1 MNSLNVKTRIL
12 LGRFLTRSGDQA
24 WDFVVP
30 IVLLKLFPDQL
41 RIAALYYF
49 LAKLLNVIFLPRM
62 AALIDRLNRLT
73 TAKVGI
79 LFQFIGVVI
88 GAGSIYNFSILIDNN
103 FAWDMPASI
112 LTFTFLVIGGVL
124 SSVGSSF
131 MDIAIA
137 NDLVP
142 SSLKEKEL
150 SHFNSRL
157 RQLDLFTEVT
167 SPVVAGL
174 LLLLDRPHLLG
185 FFIIVLWNLI
195 SFLPELAL
203 IKSVLKDRPDLIN
216 KKVFESPQSRQSL
229 LQKLSAGWHSFL
241 KEPIALVAIAYAFLW
256 LSVLSPH
263 GVLLTGFLKD
273 GWHLPEWAI
282 GAFRGAGAFFGLLA
296 TLLFPWAEKRW
307 GLLKG
312 TQNFIYFQAAA
323 LIIGL
328 GFFFNGGLIGQIGF
342 LVFILL
348 SRTGLYGFSLGE
360 TQIRQ
365 LGIHPSVRGE
375 VNGFASA
382 LTGVATLILYGAGA
396 LLPTTGDFKFLI
408 AGSVFFVV
416 IASILYTKWLFN
428 HPTEASFLIHSKENR
443 SSND

>member
-1 MNSLNVKTRIL
+1 MKSLHLKTRIL

-49 LAKLLNVIFLPRM
+49 VAKLLNVIFLPRM

-73 TAKVGI
+73 TAKFGI
-79 LFQFIGVVI
+79 FLQLIGVLL
-88 GAGSIYNFSILIDNN
+88 GAGAIYSFSALTENKFDWETPAPIITFAILV
-103 FAWDMPASI
+103 
-112 LTFTFLVIGGVL
+112 LGGVL

-142 SSLKEKEL
+142 SSLKENEL
-150 SHFNSRL
+150 SHFNSKL

-185 FFIIVLWNLI
+185 FFIIVVWNVI
-195 SFLPELAL
+195 SFLPELLL
-203 IKSVLKDRPDLIN
+203 IQSILKDRPDLID
-216 KKVFESPQSRQSL
+216 KKVTTLSQTKQSIW
-229 LQKLSAGWHSFL
+229 QKLSAGWHAFL
-241 KEPIALVAIAYAFLW
+241 KQPIALVAVAYAFLW

-282 GAFRGAGAFFGLLA
+282 GAFRGAGAVFGLLA
-296 TLLFPWAEKRW
+296 TFLFPWAEKRW
-307 GLLKG
+307 GLLRS
-312 TQNFIYFQAAA
+312 TRNFIYCQTAA
-323 LIIGL
+323 LIVAL
-328 GFFFNGGLIGQIGF
+328 VFFFAGGLTGQIGF
-342 LVFILL
+342 LIFILL

-365 LGIHPSVRGE
+365 IGINPEVRGE

-382 LTGVATLILYGAGA
+382 LTGVATLVLYGAGA
-396 LLPTTGDFKFLI
+396 LLPRTSDFKFLI
-408 AGSVFFVV
+408 VGSVFFVFV
-416 IASILYTKWLFN
+416 ASLLYTKWLIV
-428 HPTEASFLIHSKENR
+428 HPTETTIQNHSKENR
-443 SSND
+443 RSHV

>member
-1 MNSLNVKTRIL
+1 MKSLHLKTRIL

-41 RIAALYYF
+41 RIAALYYL

-62 AALIDRLNRLT
+62 AALIDRLDRLT
-73 TAKVGI
+73 TAKIGI
-79 LFQFIGVVI
+79 FLQLVGVVI
-88 GAGSIYNFSILIDNN
+88 GAGSIYSFSVLAENKLE
-103 FAWDMPASI
+103 WDTSVPL
-112 LTFTFLVIGGVL
+112 LTFAFLVIGGFL

-142 SSLKEKEL
+142 SSLKEDEL
-150 SHFNSRL
+150 SQFNSRL

-185 FFIIVLWNLI
+185 FFIIVLWNLV

-203 IKSVLKDRPDLIN
+203 IQSVLKDRPDLID
-216 KKVFESPQSRQSL
+216 KKVYELAQTKQSL

-241 KEPIALVAIAYAFLW
+241 KEPIALVAIAYSFLW
-256 LSVLSPH
+256 LSALSPH

-296 TLLFPWAEKRW
+296 TFLFPWAEKRW
-307 GLLKG
+307 GLLRG
-312 TQNFIYFQAAA
+312 TRNFIYFQTVA
-323 LIIGL
+323 LIISL
-328 GFFFNGGLIGQIGF
+328 GFFFAGGLIGQSGF
-342 LVFILL
+342 LIFILL

-365 LGIHPSVRGE
+365 IGINPAVRGE

-382 LTGVATLILYGAGA
+382 LTGVATLALYGAGA
-396 LLPTTGDFKFLI
+396 LLPRTSDFKFLI
-408 AGSVFFVV
+408 AGSVFFVLV
-416 IASILYTKWLFN
+416 ASVLYTKWLAT
-428 HPTEASFLIHSKENR
+428 HPNEAALLNHSKKNR
-443 SSND
+443 RSYV